1 MMSAD
6 STNKIDSIKQINS
19 AIKHGDYREADA
31 LVDQLC
37 KAQGFDTEYPMPDS
51 FISELKEKEHNMRKH
66 STKHKWQKKV
76 AIWAVV
82 IAALG
87 AGGFTTRAVVK
98 DMVKQR
104 MEAMPEEKKEDLL
117 KILDSVPTN
126 AIYESREL
134 TAAEEKRRLALTNE
148 YVKGKFPE
156 NEITMVRADNIEDLN
171 NLDKDTLYYVYNR
184 ARIYYPERELTD
196 EEHLQVIDLFK
207 KQEYVIQER
216 YERDYKDEIEAAE
229 AEQQKASEESN
240 ITEEK
245 AIAIADEFRNKVL
258 GESGREITEELK
270 QKLISRGIAEEALAE
285 GDTELIVDIVF
296 CEATGDSEEDPT
308 YLINYNTNT
317 MALYA
322 FVINA
327 QDGTVEDMF
336 ITFDSG
342 MEELSTSAAEES
354 VPALY
359 EKAKE
364 DLKIQ
369 FGISEEY
376 TETHYSYFTN
386 TDSETIHFNEL
397 SFLFVKEDGTGYRL
411 TYNCNAKELSRY
423 SVIKNFDD
431 FLQQQADNESTNN
444 KTFIMKDMK

>member
-37 KAQGFDTEYPMPDS
+37 EAQGFDTEYSMPAS

-117 KILDSVPTN
+117 KIINSVQSES
-126 AIYESREL
+126 IYESREL
-134 TAAEEKRRLALTNE
+134 TAAEKKRRVELAAE
-148 YVKGKFPE
+148 YAKGKFPE
-156 NEITMVRADNIEDLN
+156 NEITLVRADDISDLN
-171 NLDKDTLYYVYNR
+171 ELDKDTLYYVYNR
-184 ARIYYPERELTD
+184 ARIYYPERDLTD
-196 EEHLQVIDLFK
+196 EEHLQVIDLLK
-207 KQEYVIQER
+207 KQEYVVQER
-216 YERDYKDEIEAAE
+216 YERDYKDEIAA
-229 AEQQKASEESN
+229 AKAAQQKASEACN
-240 ITEEK
+240 INQEK
-245 AIAIADEFRNKVL
+245 AVAIADEFLSKVL
-258 GESGREITEELK
+258 GESGGEITEELK
-270 QKLISRGIAEEALAE
+270 QKLLSRGLEKTLAE
-285 GDTELIVDIVF
+285 GDTELTVNVEF
-296 CEATGDSEEDPT
+296 YEADENLEED
-308 YLINYNTNT
+308 
-317 MALYA
+317 LYCISYIA
-322 FVINA
+322 NSTSYYSFMINA
-327 QDGTVEDMF
+327 QTGAVEDAS
-336 ITFDSG
+336 ITFGFD
-342 MEELSTSAAEES
+342 MEELSVSAAKES
-354 VPALY
+354 IPILY

-376 TETHYSYFTN
+376 KETHCLYCTRN
-386 TDSETIHFNEL
+386 DSDNIFFNEM
-397 SFLFVKEDGTGYRL
+397 SFLFIKEDGTGYSL
-411 TYNCNAKELSRY
+411 TYDCNVKELSRY
-423 SVIKNFDD
+423 LVIKNFDN
-431 FLQQQADNESTNN
+431 FLQNQIDCDSFNRT
-444 KTFIMKDMK
+444 TFTIIDMK